1 MTYTTIHL
9 LHELLEKH
17 LDNLDD
23 QLQDAERIL
32 DDAIA
37 ANEDAAQEGDKEATE
52 TICAAVRPKQ
62 MISAE
67 LNDALAAMK
76 DFEKHDW
83 K

>member
-1 MTYTTIHL
+1 MTYATINL
-9 LHELLEKH
+9 LHKLLEDH
-17 LDNLDD
+17 VDYLED
-23 QLQDAERIL
+23 QLQDAEWIL

-52 TICAAVRPKQ
+52 AIYNAVENKQ
-62 MISAE
+62 TASAK
-67 LNDALAAMK
+67 LNEAMAAMK

>member
-1 MTYTTIHL
+1 MTYATIHL
-9 LHELLEKH
+9 LHKLLEDHVDYLEDK
-17 LDNLDD
+17 
-23 QLQDAERIL
+23 LQDADRALE
-32 DDAIA
+32 DAIA